1 MATRNP
7 TPEISKLQRAR
18 PLAYS
23 RRQKSEADSEGDKE
37 ADPAAVVVG
46 DEPPEEMVDA
56 ASALSAFA
64 QAFAA
69 KRGEVSRTRAET
81 IAMPLK
87 AEIGEPPAVPAAP
100 HAVAAAGSEDRA
112 QLALLPGPREIPT
125 GDPNDPAEPPGQVP
139 PGDSRSL
146 RRDGQ
151 FALVYRIQT
160 FVISRFG
167 NVGTRGQWR
176 VVEYPTSAA
185 AAHAYAQETSRFVGE
200 GFSDYRD

>member
-7 TPEISKLQRAR
+7 TPEISKLERAR

-23 RRQKSEADSEGDKE
+23 KRQKSDAGSEGSSDGN
-37 ADPAAVVVG
+37 DAAA
-46 DEPPEEMVDA
+46 PQEEMVDA
-56 ASALSAFA
+56 ASALTAFA
-64 QAFAA
+64 EAFAA
-69 KRGEVSRTRAET
+69 KRADASRTRAET

-87 AEIGEPPAVPAAP
+87 AEVGEPPAVP
-100 HAVAAAGSEDRA
+100 VAAYLSAA
-112 QLALLPGPREIPT
+112 MTLMPGPREIPAGAP
-125 GDPNDPAEPPGQVP
+125 GDPADPPGLVP

-146 RRDGQ
+146 RRGDQ
-151 FALVYRIQT
+151 FALIYRVQT

-185 AAHAYAQETSRFVGE
+185 ASHAYAQETSRFVGE